1 MLQSVFDGKQVLTRF
16 ASSTDDLSLNN
27 DNRAII
33 LDTNGIGFWNNL
45 KIVINILE
53 PIIQSIKLLE
63 KDNSNI
69 SEVPV
74 VFNSIKNRVQ
84 ELNLGDLIDINEV
97 YKKLVEN

>member
-1 MLQSVFDGKQVLTRF
+1 MLQSVFEGKQVLTRF

>member
-1 MLQSVFDGKQVLTRF
+1 MLQSVFEGKQVLTRF

-84 ELNLGDLIDINEV
+84 ELNLEDLIDINEV